1 MNSRCLATLTSR
13 TCAASSRVGTP
24 QKAGKRRA
32 MRAASCV
39 SPTPWCLA
47 TPEPVPLP
55 AGVKLVPVRIDTTLL
70 TRIDQ
75 AVQAQPIK
83 IPRNTWMLQA
93 ILEKLERDGY

>member
-1 MNSRCLATLTSR
+1 MAVTRKPSVVPEHAIEALIAKGGS
-13 TCAASSRVGTP
+13 V
-24 QKAGKRRA
+24 
-32 MRAASCV
+32 
-39 SPTPWCLA
+39 A

-55 AGVKLVPVRIDTTLL
+55 ADVKLVPVRIDTMLL

-83 IPRNTWMLQA
+83 IPRNTWVLQA